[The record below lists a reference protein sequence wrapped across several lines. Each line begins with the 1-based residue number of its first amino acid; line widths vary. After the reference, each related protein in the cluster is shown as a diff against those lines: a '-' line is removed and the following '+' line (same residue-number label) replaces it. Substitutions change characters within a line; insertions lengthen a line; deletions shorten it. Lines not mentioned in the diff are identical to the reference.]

1 MRVYLLVPFGVYYLM
16 EFFESYEA
24 GSKCLLIN
32 INFKYHRGL
41 DTNLAELEGLV
52 SAANKFILESL
63 SYNHPEPEI
72 KYLCGMG
79 KMEIIKNKRDE
90 LDADLV
96 VFNHPLTPSQER
108 NIERFLECKIMD
120 RTRLI
125 LEIFSL
131 RAKTHEGQ
139 LQVELAQ
146 LNYQSTRLVKG
157 WTHLERQKG
166 GIGMRGGPGETQLE
180 IDRRLIRQR
189 IKQIMQKLEKV
200 KHRRYLSRSSRRK
213 NNVLTISFIGYTN
226 AGKSLL
232 FNKISKA
239 DVLVKDQLFAT
250 LDPTLRNVNVPKL
263 GEVIFSDTVGFIRN
277 LPHDLVEAFHA
288 TLEEAIES
296 DLLVHVIDYAD
307 KDHKSYIEQV
317 NNVLKEIGIGDKAMI
332 AVYNKID
339 KLKDVDAQFI
349 KVENDKDKV
358 VARVYLSAETGK
370 GIDKFYKSL
379 ATYFN
384 TEWVK
389 ETIELPLKYSKI
401 RAMMYELGVVEKESL
416 SEDGNYLLDII
427 ISEDDFNRFKRDFE
441 LNLEEFFMK

>member
-1 MRVYLLVPFGVYYLM
+1 M

-24 GSKCLLIN
+24 GSKCLLVN

-41 DTNLAELEGLV
+41 NADLAELEGLV
-52 SAANKFILESL
+52 SAAEKVVLESL
-63 SYNHPEPEI
+63 SYNHSEPEI

-79 KMEIIKNKRDE
+79 KMEMIKNKRDE
-90 LDADLV
+90 IGADLV

-108 NIERFLECKIMD
+108 NIEKFLECKIMD
-120 RTRLI
+120 RTRVI

-166 GIGMRGGPGETQLE
+166 GIGVRGGPGETQLE

-189 IKQIMQKLEKV
+189 IKQITQKLEKV
-200 KHRRYLSRSSRRK
+200 KHHRHLSRSSRRK
-213 NNVLTISFIGYTN
+213 NNILTISFVGYTN
-226 AGKSLL
+226 AGKSSL
-232 FNKISKA
+232 FNKISNA
-239 DVLVKDQLFAT
+239 NVLVKDQLFAT

-277 LPHDLVEAFHA
+277 LPHNLVEAFHA

-307 KDHKSYIEQV
+307 EDHKEYVEQV
-317 NNVLKEIGIGDKAMI
+317 NKVLKEIGIGDNPVI
-332 AVYNKID
+332 CVYNKID
-339 KLKDVDAQFI
+339 KLENVGAQFI
-349 KVENDKDKV
+349 KVENDEDTV
-358 VARVYLSAETGK
+358 VARVYLSAQTGE

-379 ATYFN
+379 ATHFN
-384 TEWVK
+384 SSWIK
-389 ETIELPLKYSKI
+389 ETIELAPKYSKI
-401 RAMMYELGVVEKESL
+401 RSMMYELGVVEKESL
-416 SEDGNYLLDII
+416 SEDGNYLLEIM
-427 ISEDDFNRFKRDFE
+427 ISQDDFERFKRDFE
-441 LNLEEFFMK
+441 LNLEEFFVK

>member
-1 MRVYLLVPFGVYYLM
+1 M
-16 EFFESYEA
+16 
-24 GSKCLLIN
+24 
-32 INFKYHRGL
+32 
-41 DTNLAELEGLV
+41 TELEGLV
-52 SAANKFILESL
+52 SAAEKTVLESL

-79 KMEIIKNKRDE
+79 KMEMIKNKRDE

-96 VFNHPLTPSQER
+96 VFNHPLSPSQER
-108 NIERFLECKIMD
+108 NIEKFLECKIMD

-131 RAKTHEGQ
+131 RAKTHEGK

-166 GIGMRGGPGETQLE
+166 GIGVRGGPGETQLE

-189 IKQIMQKLEKV
+189 IKQITQKLEKV
-200 KHRRYLSRSSRRK
+200 KHHRHLSRSSRRK
-213 NNVLTISFIGYTN
+213 NNILTISFVGYTN
-226 AGKSLL
+226 AGKSTL
-232 FNKISKA
+232 FNKISNA
-239 DVLVKDQLFAT
+239 NVLAKDQLFAT

-263 GEVIFSDTVGFIRN
+263 GEVIFSDTVGFIKN

-307 KDHKSYIEQV
+307 EDHKGYIDQV
-317 NNVLKEIGIGDKAMI
+317 NKVLGEIGIGDKAMI

-339 KLKDVDAQFI
+339 KLENVDAQFI
-349 KVENDKDKV
+349 KVENDEDKV
-358 VARVYLSAETGK
+358 VARVYLSAETGD
-370 GIDKFYKSL
+370 GIDKFYQSL
-379 ATYFN
+379 ATHFN
-384 TEWVK
+384 TTWVK
-389 ETIELPLKYSKI
+389 ETIELSPKYSKI
-401 RAMMYELGVVEKESL
+401 RAMMYELGVVEKENL
-416 SEDGNYLLDII
+416 SESGNYLLDIT
-427 ISEDDFNRFKRDFE
+427 ISVDDFERFKRDFE
-441 LNLEEFFMK
+441 LNLEEFFVK

>member
-1 MRVYLLVPFGVYYLM
+1 M

-24 GSKCLLIN
+24 GSKCLLVN

-41 DTNLAELEGLV
+41 NADLIELEGLV
-52 SAANKFILESL
+52 SATEKTVLESL
-63 SYNHPEPEI
+63 SYNHSEPEI

-79 KMEIIKNKRDE
+79 KMEMIKNKRDE
-90 LDADLV
+90 IGADLV
-96 VFNHPLTPSQER
+96 VFNHPLSPSQER
-108 NIERFLECKIMD
+108 NIEKFLECKIMD
-120 RTRLI
+120 RTRVI

-131 RAKTHEGQ
+131 RAKTHEGK

-180 IDRRLIRQR
+180 IDRRLIRLR
-189 IKQIMQKLEKV
+189 IKQIAQKLEKV
-200 KHRRYLSRSSRRK
+200 KHHRHLSRSSRRK
-213 NNVLTISFIGYTN
+213 NNILTISFVGYTN
-226 AGKSLL
+226 AGKSTL
-232 FNKISKA
+232 FNKISNA
-239 DVLVKDQLFAT
+239 NVLVKDQLFAT

-263 GEVIFSDTVGFIRN
+263 GEVIFSDTVGFIKN

-307 KDHKSYIEQV
+307 EEHKGYIEQV
-317 NNVLKEIGIGDKAMI
+317 NKVLSEIGIGDKAMV

-339 KLKDVDAQFI
+339 KLENVDAQFI
-349 KVENDKDKV
+349 KIENEEDKV
-358 VARVYLSAETGK
+358 VARVYLSAETGD
-370 GIDKFYKSL
+370 GIDKFYKSI
-379 ATYFN
+379 ATHFN
-384 TEWVK
+384 TAWIK
-389 ETIELPLKYSKI
+389 RTLELPPKYSKI

-416 SEDGNYLLDII
+416 SEDGIYLLDIM
-427 ISEDDFNRFKRDFE
+427 ISEDDFDRFKRDFE
-441 LNLEEFFMK
+441 IDLEEFFVKESSILIGD